1 MSEDECVNIGACIPV
16 NSAKEKP
23 TQSTHHNLVMN
34 SLPPCQELRSGRPI
48 EHERNAPVRF
58 MAYEGEL
65 KGKCIITCSMADGR
79 EWGPRRGQMLL
90 SCLSMA

>member
-1 MSEDECVNIGACIPV
+1 MSEDECVDIGACIPV

-58 MAYEGEL
+58 NGIWRRSRAGVLSNVVWQMAMNGVQ
-65 KGKCIITCSMADGR
+65 GVAR
-79 EWGPRRGQMLL
+79 
-90 SCLSMA
+90 CLYRV